1 MSNQHNEIKE
11 PDRPEDLMNEEQVD
25 LLKLNTD
32 QLKEIANIGQL
43 NGKYEDILTENRER
57 IERFSRCNY
66 AEL

>member
-1 MSNQHNEIKE
+1 
-11 PDRPEDLMNEEQVD
+11 MNEEQVD

-43 NGKYEDILTENRER
+43 NGKNEDILTENRE
-57 IERFSRCNY
+57 CNY

>member
-1 MSNQHNEIKE
+1 
-11 PDRPEDLMNEEQVD
+11 MNEEQVD